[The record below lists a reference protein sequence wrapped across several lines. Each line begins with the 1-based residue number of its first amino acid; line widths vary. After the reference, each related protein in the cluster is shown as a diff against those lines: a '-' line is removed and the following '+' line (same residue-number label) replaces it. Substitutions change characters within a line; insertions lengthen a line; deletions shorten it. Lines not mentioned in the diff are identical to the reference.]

1 MLRIFAVHLNSVNM
15 IQYIIKRILLFI
27 PTLFVI
33 TIISFG
39 ISRLAPGDPSALK
52 VGAGA
57 DGNMSGSTGF
67 NSKIIELVRKQWNL
81 DKPVWQQYVIWLGD
95 MLMFDFRDAFA
106 NGQTNLSLVKTRSA
120 PYFGDSFQD
129 NRPVLERLVE
139 RVPVTLTMSLVSVFL
154 AYIIAI
160 PLGIYSATHQGTTFD
175 KISTFFL
182 FALHSMPTY
191 VIGSLAIAFLCSYE
205 FINLFPS
212 NGLRSTNFSNDWTF
226 WKKMN
231 DYAAHLVL
239 PMIIYTYGS
248 FAYISRQM
256 RSAMLETVRQD
267 YIRTARAKGLSE
279 RVVVFRHAL
288 RNSLI
293 PIITLLAGILPN
305 LIGGAVIVE
314 TIFSISGMGELSYKA
329 LVARDYPMIMAVFTI
344 SATLTLIG
352 ILISDILYS
361 IADPRIAYSKKN

>member
-1 MLRIFAVHLNSVNM
+1 M

-27 PTLFVI
+27 PTLFII
-33 TIISFG
+33 TVISFS
-39 ISRLAPGDPSALK
+39 ISRLAPGDPAALK

-57 DGNMSGSTGF
+57 DGNMSSSTGI
-67 NSKIIELVRKQWNL
+67 NAKIIELVRKQWNL

-106 NGQTNLSLVKTRSA
+106 NGQTNLSLVKTRSM

-129 NRPVLERLVE
+129 NRPVMEKLIEK
-139 RVPVTLTMSLVSVFL
+139 VPITLSMSVFAVFL
-154 AYIIAI
+154 SYIIAI
-160 PLGIYSATHQGTTFD
+160 PIGIYSATHQGTFLD
-175 KISTFFL
+175 KTSTYIL
-182 FALHSMPTY
+182 FVLHSLPSFW
-191 VIGSLAIAFLCSYE
+191 VASLIITFVCNVEYLG
-205 FINLFPS
+205 LFPAS
-212 NGLRSTNFSNDWTF
+212 GWRSVQFSENWSLSQKLYDI
-226 WKKMN
+226 MI
-231 DYAAHLVL
+231 HMIM
-239 PMIIYTYGS
+239 PMCAYVYGS

-279 RVVVFRHAL
+279 RTVIFKHAL

-293 PIITLLAGILPN
+293 PIITLFAGILPN
-305 LIGGAVIVE
+305 LIGGAVIIE
-314 TIFSISGMGELSYKA
+314 TVFAVGGIGELSFKA

-361 IADPRIAYSKKN
+361 FADPRIAFSKKN